1 MQLSKTLNSFLSAFT
16 KMPNQNKLTDYV
28 SIINK
33 GTYSNKPFKTTR
45 FRCEFAVENIEE
57 ASNPEDVLKECLQY
71 CIDQTRKN
79 SIQSNMEVDRIG
91 VNISSILLDY
101 DIYVPIRRITENTTD
116 AILNLFYKVS
126 QSKGRDG
133 SLLGEPFSVI
143 VTGIR
148 SQDLPKSREI
158 TGRGF
163 KDEIFKRRV
172 NDECL
177 LKIDNKDRYCLFYAL
192 EIMRIYSCDELTA
205 YHAKHLII
213 EIVLIKPIASHD
225 V

>member
-1 MQLSKTLNSFLSAFT
+1 
-16 KMPNQNKLTDYV
+16 MPSQNKLTEYV
-28 SIINK
+28 SIINSSN
-33 GTYSNKPFKTTR
+33 YSNKPFKTTK
-45 FRCEFAVENIEE
+45 FRCEFAVENIQE

-71 CIDQTRKN
+71 CIDQTRIN
-79 SIQSNMEVDRIG
+79 SKQANMEIDQIG
-91 VNISSILLDY
+91 LTISSILLDY

-177 LKIDNKDRYCLFYAL
+177 LKIDNKDRYCIFYAL